1 MCFNNG
7 NAAPAAP
14 KPPRPQQVA
23 TPPPVRPLQIA
34 KTSRLDPRPVEP
46 EKKKPVAYGAKSLRA
61 SNKLPKRDA
70 ASLLIPLNSAD
81 SKGGINA

>member
-1 MCFNNG
+1 MCFNIG
-7 NAAPAAP
+7 TPAP
-14 KPPRPQQVA
+14 KPPKPQTIA
-23 TPPPVRPLQIA
+23 APPPVRPLQIA

-70 ASLLIPLNSAD
+70 ASLLIPLNSGD
-81 SKGGINA
+81 SKGGLNA